1 MLALPPICQ
10 CLLCARAFTGLDL
23 GESTLAVAPSLGG
36 DRIWP
41 GRHGSRGEAEEGTA
55 VSVRSGCL

>member
-1 MLALPPICQ
+1 MPGIHG
-10 CLLCARAFTGLDL
+10 ARF

-41 GRHGSRGEAEEGTA
+41 GRRGSRGEADEGHCSECQEW
-55 VSVRSGCL
+55 VSVGELGA